1 MSLKLEVGKFY
12 LSASGEIIKINGSNK
27 NLNTFLD
34 INDNEYEVNG
44 ICVGDM
50 RLFDLIAY
58 IPKQLHF
65 RLCEIIEDYYI
76 DIDVKEFIDNNYKMM
91 KGRK

>member
-50 RLFDLIAY
+50 RLFDLIAH
-58 IPKQLHF
+58 IPKALHF
-65 RLCEIIEDYYI
+65 DIIKTIKAYHSNNRI
-76 DIDVKEFIDNNYKMM
+76 KECIDNIYNN
-91 KGRK
+91 KG